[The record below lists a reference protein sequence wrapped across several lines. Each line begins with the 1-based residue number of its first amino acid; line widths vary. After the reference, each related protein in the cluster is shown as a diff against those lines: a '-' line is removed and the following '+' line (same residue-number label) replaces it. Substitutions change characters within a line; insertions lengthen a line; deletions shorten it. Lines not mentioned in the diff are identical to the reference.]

1 VNLDNALTKINDHLI
16 DLAHAA
22 LNRFEAQTI
31 AAAQEALTNVDKLLA
46 DEVKSA
52 TEPVMAEALSLARA
66 PIRELAARFV
76 ASLREA
82 TVFDAAP
89 LEALSDLLVRYMS
102 EALRGTP
109 VHDVILITSEHAAD
123 EQKLEAIH
131 RLAAS
136 KAFSRRAL
144 FHPLRWNTILDGFS
158 AYCAEEKTSASAYC
172 AEQEMSAA
180 QVWQRLITSALILA
194 IDEVGH
200 KADDKPIAEF
210 WHMLR
215 NKTRQKT
222 EAAILDGRT
231 LDYKAQQYEEP
242 LPDDND
248 DIGLWPNLEADS
260 EISEPERE
268 TLQRAME
275 LIAKL
280 LTPRELEALMDTPR
294 DKAGMMARKRALD
307 KIHKAGIDTLV
318 GAA

>member
-1 VNLDNALTKINDHLI
+1 MNLDNALTKINDHLI

-22 LNRFEAQTI
+22 LDRFEAQTI

-46 DEVKSA
+46 DEVKSVA
-52 TEPVMAEALSLARA
+52 EPVMTEALSLARA

-82 TVFDAAP
+82 TAFDVAS
-89 LEALSDLLVRYMS
+89 LDALSDLLVRYMS

-109 VHDVILITSEHAAD
+109 VHDVILITSEHATD

-144 FHPLRWNTILDGFS
+144 FHPLRWNAISDGFG
-158 AYCAEEKTSASAYC
+158 AYC
-172 AEQEMSAA
+172 AEQA
-180 QVWQRLITSALILA
+180 TSAGQEISEARAWEQLIAPALVLA
-194 IDEVGH
+194 FAE
-200 KADDKPIAEF
+200 ASREAENKPIAEL
-210 WHMLR
+210 WRTAHNVARREIEM
-215 NKTRQKT
+215 
-222 EAAILDGRT
+222 AILDGRT

-248 DIGLWPNLEADS
+248 DVGLWPNLEADG

-280 LTPRELEALMDTPR
+280 LTPRELEALMDAPR

-307 KIHKAGIDTLV
+307 KIHKAGIDALV
-318 GAA
+318 DAA